1 MYPEVKLYWTVWH
14 FGHCFFRLIAAPAL
28 LVVIVCSAG
37 GGVSVLSAVGDDIV
51 CSGVIMEVRVVVI
64 VVLSIIFLVDK
75 FVKQ

>member
-1 MYPEVKLYWTVWH
+1 M
-14 FGHCFFRLIAAPAL
+14 
-28 LVVIVCSAG
+28 
-37 GGVSVLSAVGDDIV
+37 LSAVGDDIV